1 MREFLPLLAQSAL
14 FRGIGAEDLLPLL
27 EGMGARAPAF
37 PRGSAVLPA
46 GQKARE
52 LGVVLSGQ
60 VQVCREDREG
70 NREILAR
77 LEPGDL
83 FGEAFA
89 CAGALRT
96 VAVWAAADCRVLLLD
111 CPTLLG
117 PAAGSWQGQLSAN
130 LMAVLAR
137 KNLFLSEK
145 LRHLSR
151 RTLREKLLSYLEQQA
166 LSAGKNSFT
175 IPFDRQELADY
186 LCADRSAL
194 SREIGKLRR
203 EGVLESRGSAFTLL
217 DRDHRT

>member
-1 MREFLPLLAQSAL
+1 M
-14 FRGIGAEDLLPLL
+14 
-27 EGMGARAPAF
+27 
-37 PRGSAVLPA
+37 
-46 GQKARE
+46 
-52 LGVVLSGQ
+52 
-60 VQVCREDREG
+60 
-70 NREILAR
+70 
-77 LEPGDL
+77 
-83 FGEAFA
+83 
-89 CAGALRT
+89 
-96 VAVWAAADCRVLLLD
+96 WAAADCRVLLLD

-117 PAAGSWQGQLSAN
+117 PAAGLWQGLLSAN